1 MTFGKKL
8 ALAAAS
14 AMVVAAPVAQA
25 VDAGSLSLSRA
36 STSAKGKKND
46 QVSAI
51 LIPILVGGV
60 VVGYTLYETVINDD
74 NNETDL
80 GPNPASP

>member
-8 ALAAAS
+8 ALAAAA

-36 STSAKGKKND
+36 STSAKSKKND
-46 QVSAI
+46 FAGSVI
-51 LIPILVGGV
+51 IPIIVGGI
-60 VVGYTLYETVINDD
+60 VVGYTIYQVTTDD
-74 NNETDL
+74 NETDL
-80 GPNPASP
+80 APEPVSP